1 MPRQYSTTGVSLA
14 TSTLGKPHLVGTGG
28 ASGFG
33 TFDYESEGSTFP
45 AKRMSTVHEAL
56 KELHEIL
63 MGDVESSESSES
75 DSDEAEGEFEMEMED
90 EEERK
95 EAGDK
100 FDSGPAAGVG
110 IRSGRRASMMAVE
123 QARPGSVVSTS
134 TSTSTSLKE
143 KPSKGWRKGVA
154 RESVRFQLMVDVP
167 CWEPGC
173 YSGKSAR
180 ALCDALPLTLAIDP
194 RRPLVHASA
203 ARQDAQGPTQPHRF
217 APPSWNSHDLPTTLD
232 RQRRRMG
239 MHPSRSVHVVS
250 SRTQRIVVPSHALA
264 LVLLARHPVEFV
276 DERFEEDDRGGIVAD
291 HFVHLVWRGTEQEQD
306 RLVGPEGNG
315 RKGAGGREG
324 QEGVGG

>member
-75 DSDEAEGEFEMEMED
+75 DSEEAGGEFEMEMED

-134 TSTSTSLKE
+134 ASTSTSLKE

-180 ALCDALPLTLAIDP
+180 ALCDALPLMVLDRPAQTSRPCKRCETRRSRPYTTSSIRSTFVEFARPTDYTRPPTEAHGDASESLRSCRLVSDPTHRRTITRARPCPTRPSP
-194 RRPLVHASA
+194 RRVC
-203 ARQDAQGPTQPHRF
+203 
-217 APPSWNSHDLPTTLD
+217 
-232 RQRRRMG
+232 
-239 MHPSRSVHVVS
+239 
-250 SRTQRIVVPSHALA
+250 
-264 LVLLARHPVEFV
+264 
-276 DERFEEDDRGGIVAD
+276 
-291 HFVHLVWRGTEQEQD
+291 
-306 RLVGPEGNG
+306 
-315 RKGAGGREG
+315 
-324 QEGVGG
+324 